1 MLQLFKIL
9 CLITPVF
16 EVFVGLNLLPVVSAD
31 LLMMPDFLVCFV
43 IVTVSLYITILF
55 LVSLWDCA
63 EGEFL

>member
-55 LVSLWDCA
+55 LVSL
-63 EGEFL
+63 